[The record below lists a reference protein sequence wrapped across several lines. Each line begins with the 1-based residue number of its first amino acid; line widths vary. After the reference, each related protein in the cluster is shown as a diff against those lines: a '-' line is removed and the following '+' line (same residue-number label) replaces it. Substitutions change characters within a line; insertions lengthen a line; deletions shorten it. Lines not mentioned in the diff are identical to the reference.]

1 MPEKLI
7 VIGGGVAGIHIASY
21 ARKKDQDIE
30 ITVFTKDHQVA
41 YWPCSIPFVLSGKI
55 SSFEDLIMHD
65 VQYYKDQRID
75 IRTDTEVTAIDL
87 PSKSIIANGKRFYYD
102 KLGVATGSFPLIP
115 QIPGMEKK
123 GVYTLRTLNDGKKV
137 KEAMNSASNVV
148 IVGAGP
154 IGLET
159 ATAFI
164 KVGIDT
170 TIIEKAPYLLPCM
183 LDPDM
188 SSLVQ
193 DQLENLGVKVMAGF
207 SLGSIN
213 GSDDVEFVTV
223 GKEVVKA
230 DLVILCAGIGPNT
243 CLSRQAGIEVGDT
256 GGIKVD
262 SSMKVA
268 ENVYAAGDCV
278 EVTNY
283 ITNRPCLS
291 QLGSSAAMQ
300 SKVVAENICGG
311 SAEFDPVL
319 NPTICLVGDLQ
330 VGSIGVTSHVAK
342 QAEMIP
348 VEGKAHGLTR
358 SSNYPDAKKITM
370 KLLFFEKRPI
380 GAQIISGEGVKERI
394 DALSMAIKSGMTAKQ
409 MLMAE
414 TCYAPPVSTI
424 VDVLTLALE
433 EVIDL

>member
-21 ARKKDQDIE
+21 VKKKDPDME
-30 ITVFTKDHQVA
+30 ITVFTKDNQVA
-41 YWPCSIPFVLSGKI
+41 YSPCGIPFVLSGKI

-65 VQYYKDQRID
+65 VQYYKNQCIN
-75 IRTDTEVTAIDL
+75 IRTNTEVTAIDL

-102 KLGVATGSFPLIP
+102 KLGIATGSLPLIP
-115 QIPGMEKK
+115 QIPGMDKK
-123 GVYTLRTLNDGKKV
+123 GVYTLRNLNDGKKV
-137 KEAMNSASNVV
+137 KEAMNSTENVV

-164 KVGIDT
+164 KVGIGT
-170 TIIEKAPYLLPCM
+170 TVIEKAPYLLPYM

-188 SSLVQ
+188 STPVQ
-193 DQLENLGVKVMAGF
+193 NQLESLGVKVMAGF

-213 GSDDVEFVTV
+213 GSDHVEFVTV

-230 DLVILCAGIGPNT
+230 DLVILCAGIRPNT
-243 CLSRQAGIEVGDT
+243 CLSRQAGIEVGNT

-262 SSMKVA
+262 SAMRVA
-268 ENVYAAGDCV
+268 ENIYAAGDCV

-291 QLGSSAAMQ
+291 TRGSSAAMQ
-300 SKVVAENICGG
+300 AKVVAENVCGG
-311 SAEFDPVL
+311 CAEFDPVL

-330 VGSIGVTSHVAK
+330 VGSVGVTSNVAK
-342 QAEMIP
+342 QVELTP
-348 VEGKAHGLTR
+348 VEGKAEGFTR
-358 SSNYPDAKKITM
+358 SSYYPDAKKINI
-370 KLLFFEKRPI
+370 KLLFFEKRLI
-380 GAQIISGEGVKERI
+380 GAQIISEEGVKERI
-394 DALSMAIKSGMTAKQ
+394 DALSLAIKSGMTAKQ

-433 EVIDL
+433 DVIDL